1 MPQWSKKD
9 RDGLEAMRAAC
20 AEAIAASPQWP
31 DVVGDRKLLRFLQGH
46 EYKLE
51 KASEM
56 YMKFLQWRKDNNVD
70 AIRHS
75 IMDGGLDHPTK
86 FPFADIVLK
95 LMPSIPIAPDA
106 CDKLGSAIC
115 VDQYDFEPNEVIET
129 IGVPNYIVFATHV
142 LEYKS
147 CILEQ
152 MSENKDK
159 EFLDSLPDDEAR
171 ALAKKV
177 PVYVDGVIEGGVE
190 ETAPYGNMCTTLV
203 IRDLGAV
210 GFRHLGSTGQEII
223 RTVVAIS
230 SDNYPE
236 LMRKCYMINTPWV
249 FTSIWYLIKG
259 WIAPK
264 TVAKVSLLGG
274 SFMSEMLEDIAEEN
288 IPVMVGGKCTKNLPT
303 VYFQYPF
310 DKEYFTDIAYK
321 AKVAANASTTAAT
334 DGEVSPPVTVFT
346 TE

>member
-9 RDGLEAMRAAC
+9 RDGLIAMRAAC

-46 EYKLE
+46 EYKLD

-56 YMKFLQWRKDNNVD
+56 YVNFLNWRKENKVD
-70 AIRHS
+70 KIRHS

-86 FPFADIVLK
+86 FPFAEIVMK
-95 LMPSIPIAPDA
+95 LMPSIPIAPAA
-106 CDKLGSAIC
+106 CDKAGSAIC
-115 VDQYDFEPNEVIET
+115 VDQYDFDPNEVIEK

-159 EFLDSLPDDEAR
+159 EHLDSLPDDEAR
-171 ALAKKV
+171 AAAKAV
-177 PVYVDGVIEGGVE
+177 PVYQEGVAEGEQE
-190 ETAPYGNMCTTLV
+190 ENEPYGNMCTTLV

-259 WIAPK
+259 WIAAK

-274 SFMSEMLEDIAEEN
+274 SYMSEMLEDIAEEN
-288 IPVMVGGKCTKNLPT
+288 IPAMVGGKCTTNDPS
-303 VYFQYPF
+303 VYFQYAF
-310 DKEYFTDIAYK
+310 DKEYFTDPAYN
-321 AKVAANASTTAAT
+321 AKVSSASASAAT